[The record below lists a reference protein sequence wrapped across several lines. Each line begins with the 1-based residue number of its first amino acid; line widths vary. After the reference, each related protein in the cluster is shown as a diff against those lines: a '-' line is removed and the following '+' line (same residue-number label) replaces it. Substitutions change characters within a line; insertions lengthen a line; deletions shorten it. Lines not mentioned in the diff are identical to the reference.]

1 MTDTSVLDA
10 LVTRNIGDIEG
21 ALLHA
26 RKLGHELLD
35 EIAARLRQDLGEGW
49 EAEADLEDDG
59 NPVKFA
65 KTSWREPD
73 ASLGDGYVFNFNEKP
88 GPNEETDET
97 WFSTLLNAGP
107 NGASIA
113 IYLWSDT
120 FWAKR
125 RWRKLV
131 QQEAKTV
138 EKLLE
143 AGFRQDDDLWI
154 YIPLVL
160 HTDELAKGYE
170 QGDLETALMPVS
182 QIAEVIKST
191 LPQLEALIERDR
203 NFE

>member
-26 RKLGHELLD
+26 RNLGHELLE
-35 EIAARLRQDLGEGW
+35 EIAARLRRDLREGW
-49 EAEADLEDDG
+49 EAEADLDDDG

-65 KTSWREPD
+65 KTSWRDPD
-73 ASLGDGYVFNFNEKP
+73 ASLGDGYTFKFNEKP
-88 GPNEETDET
+88 GPNEEVDET

-131 QQEAKTV
+131 QQEAETV

-182 QIAEVIKST
+182 QIAEVIRSV
-191 LPQLEALIERDR
+191 LPQLEDLIERDR

>member
-1 MTDTSVLDA
+1 MADTPKNVCGILER
-10 LVTRNIGDIEG
+10 LTEIGDEKDRASIGNIVEAFG
-21 ALLHA
+21 SRSYGPVLLVPALI
-26 RKLGHELLD
+26 G
-35 EIAARLRQDLGEGW
+35 IS
-49 EAEADLEDDG
+49 
-59 NPVKFA
+59 PV
-65 KTSWREPD
+65 
-73 ASLGDGYVFNFNEKP
+73 GGIP
-88 GPNEETDET
+88 GVPT
-97 WFSTLLNAGP
+97 FLALTLLL
-107 NGASIA
+107 IA
-113 IYLWSDT
+113 VYGLVLL
-120 FWAKR
+120 AVVLCGLLLA
-125 RWRKLV
+125 RWISRP
-131 QQEAKTV
+131 V